1 MNAIYCSGYFQI
13 LPGVHPKP
21 LGIEGTDPHGMNFR
35 MGNRWT
41 KFPPKLYLEGLQ
53 EYYTQ
58 DN

>member
-1 MNAIYCSGYFQI
+1 MN
-13 LPGVHPKP
+13 V
-21 LGIEGTDPHGMNFR
+21 R

-41 KFPPKLYLEGLQ
+41 KFPPNLYLEGLQ